1 MAFLVSPG
9 VQVKETDLTNIIPA
23 VATSIGGFAGR
34 FEWGPVNEVTLVSSE
49 QNLINNFGYPRK
61 GTDAGYVRDDW
72 FSAANFLGYAN
83 AIKIVRATATGA
95 LNASMGD
102 SDNGVDSDAN
112 IQNETDFSSDKS
124 GLTSTV
130 YARFPGALG
139 NSIGVAIV
147 DSALDSDTF
156 QTKKLFGSVKLKDY
170 FDAKPGTSPW
180 AATYDSD
187 LRDEVH
193 VMVYTLN
200 DLPTGTTH
208 EVLETYPF
216 LSKAANSKDGN
227 NANNYFVN
235 KINEA
240 SEWVYFVNNFGT
252 TATGAGGASYAPGA
266 TITSV
271 ARGSFATLKRTF
283 DSDLPSDTSGTPV
296 YQAHLKNGND
306 GSAVSDASLMSAY
319 DKLLDA
325 ETEDVN
331 LLITGEHSSTVGK
344 YVMAGAKERKDAMA
358 FMSPSETVSTTNPTA
373 NKVKNYFSDWNSNS
387 YGVFDSGWKRQY
399 DRYNDEFFNMPLN
412 PDTAGVTARAEFT
425 NDAWFSPAGLNR
437 GFLRD
442 VVKLHFNPSQAE
454 RDELYKSRINPVVT
468 FKGQGTLLF
477 GDKTALSKPSAFDRI
492 NVRRLFIVLEKA
504 IATAAKFQLFE
515 FNDDFT
521 RANFVAAVEPFLADV
536 KSRRGMT
543 DFKVVCD
550 ASNNTPAVIDGNR
563 FVADVYVKPN
573 RSINFITLNFV
584 AVRSG
589 VSFEEVAGA

>member
-49 QNLINNFGYPRK
+49 QNLIDQFGYPRK
-61 GTDAGYVRDDW
+61 GTNAGFVRDDW
-72 FSAANFLGYAN
+72 YSAANFLGYAN
-83 AIKIVRATATGA
+83 SLKVVRVAATGA

-102 SDNGVDSDAN
+102 SDNAVDSDAN
-112 IQNETDFSSDKS
+112 IQNEADFSTDQS

-130 YARFPGALG
+130 YARFPGDLG
-139 NSIGVAIV
+139 NSIGVLIV

-156 QTKKLFGSVKLKDY
+156 NTTNVFGSVKLRDY
-170 FDAKPGTSPW
+170 FDGVPGTSPW

-200 DLPTGTTH
+200 DKPTGSTY

-227 NANNYFVN
+227 NGNNYFVN
-235 KINEA
+235 KINEQ
-240 SEWVYFVNNFGT
+240 SQWVYFVNNFGT
-252 TATGAGGASYAPGA
+252 NATGAGGTNYTPGA
-266 TITSV
+266 TIDTV
-271 ARGSFATLKRTF
+271 QRGSFATLKRTY
-283 DSDLPSDTSGTPV
+283 DSDLPSDTSGTPI
-296 YQAHLKNGND
+296 YQAILKNGND
-306 GSAVSDASLMSAY
+306 GSAVSDGAIMASY

-331 LLITGEHSSTVGK
+331 LLITGEHSTTVGK

-358 FMSPSETVSTTNPTA
+358 FMSPSESVAVTNPTA
-373 NKVKNYFSDWNSNS
+373 RKVVDYFSDWNSNS

-412 PDTAGVTARAEFT
+412 PDTAGVCARAEFT

-437 GFLRD
+437 GFYRD

-454 RDELYKSRINPVVT
+454 RDELYKSRVNPVVT

-515 FNDDFT
+515 FNDEFT
-521 RANFVAAVEPFLADV
+521 RAQFRNMTEPFLRDIQG
-536 KSRRGMT
+536 RRGIT
-543 DFKVVCD
+543 DFSVVCD
-550 ASNNTPAVIDGNR
+550 DSNNTGDVIDRNEFR
-563 FVADVYVKPN
+563 ADIFVKPA
-573 RSINFITLNFV
+573 RSINFIQLNFIATRTGV
-584 AVRSG
+584 AFS
-589 VSFEEVAGA
+589 EVAGA

>member
-112 IQNETDFSSDKS
+112 IQNETDFSSDIS

-227 NANNYFVN
+227 NANNY
-235 KINEA
+235 
-240 SEWVYFVNNFGT
+240 
-252 TATGAGGASYAPGA
+252 
-266 TITSV
+266 
-271 ARGSFATLKRTF
+271 L
-283 DSDLPSDTSGTPV
+283 
-296 YQAHLKNGND
+296 
-306 GSAVSDASLMSAY
+306 SL
-319 DKLLDA
+319 
-325 ETEDVN
+325 
-331 LLITGEHSSTVGK
+331 IH
-344 YVMAGAKERKDAMA
+344 
-358 FMSPSETVSTTNPTA
+358 
-373 NKVKNYFSDWNSNS
+373 
-387 YGVFDSGWKRQY
+387 
-399 DRYNDEFFNMPLN
+399 
-412 PDTAGVTARAEFT
+412 
-425 NDAWFSPAGLNR
+425 
-437 GFLRD
+437 
-442 VVKLHFNPSQAE
+442 
-454 RDELYKSRINPVVT
+454 I
-468 FKGQGTLLF
+468 
-477 GDKTALSKPSAFDRI
+477 
-492 NVRRLFIVLEKA
+492 
-504 IATAAKFQLFE
+504 
-515 FNDDFT
+515 
-521 RANFVAAVEPFLADV
+521 
-536 KSRRGMT
+536 
-543 DFKVVCD
+543 
-550 ASNNTPAVIDGNR
+550 
-563 FVADVYVKPN
+563 
-573 RSINFITLNFV
+573 
-584 AVRSG
+584 
-589 VSFEEVAGA
+589 